1 MKDCRAAP
9 PKAVGRAISV
19 DVTPDS
25 KAGPKVD

>member
-1 MKDCRAAP
+1 MKNCRIAL
-9 PKAVGRAISV
+9 KVIGRAISV

>member
-1 MKDCRAAP
+1 MKDCRGAP
-9 PKAVGRAISV
+9 KVTGRVMSV